1 MVQHELRPS
10 LVKHLMLM
18 WERRLVSRGAIL
30 RCLEIVDGVR
40 ELAMQLAKATRGEI
54 HPDDLPVPARQQQ
67 HA

>member
-1 MVQHELRPS
+1 
-10 LVKHLMLM
+10 MLM